1 MSLWRHI
8 AGLWRRARAWLLRL
22 VVASLSLGLFIALSA
37 QIWASLQRLPPGC
50 LEVNKVASRRVV
62 DRKGRLLREV
72 PTHAEGRARWTRL
85 KDLSPHLLWATLT
98 AEDRR
103 FFRHH
108 GVDWLA
114 AARATG
120 QNLRSLRVVS
130 GASTLTMQLARLLD
144 AQAQSGAQGGARNL
158 LAGAGSAPATSR
170 KSSHHRKA
178 RQVALAYRLE
188 RRLSKLQILEHYL
201 NRAPYGSG
209 TLGAEAAARR
219 YFDKPAAQLSPAE
232 AALLASLPKSPSGY
246 NPFSGR
252 RKRLLRRQRHILR
265 EMHKR
270 GLLSTSVLRLAL
282 AERLDLNKIRY
293 PFRAPHL
300 VDHALAL
307 ATPTKNATVIET
319 TLALPLQ
326 REVERLARAQIAA
339 LKDQRVSNAAVLV
352 VDNASGE
359 VLAHV
364 GSVDYSGPA
373 GQVDGTRAKRQPGS
387 ALKPFTYALALE
399 RGMTPASLLADLPA
413 FFGTEHGDYAP
424 RNYDGVYHGP
434 VRLRVALASS
444 YNIPAIRVA
453 QRVGVPR
460 LLERLRALGFGSLTQ
475 NAKHYG
481 LGLTLGN
488 GEVTLEQLVAAYA
501 TLARGGRSLPL
512 RRLRA
517 TTSASGTRHA
527 LPMRKSKPV
536 IDARAAYLIAHI
548 LADPRARQPAF
559 GRHGPLE
566 VPFWAAVKTGTS
578 KDFRDNFTVGF
589 SRRVTVGVWVG
600 NFDGSPMARVS
611 GVTGAG
617 PLWAKVITAARRYL
631 GEEQPHDAMPRPAG
645 LVETSICA
653 LSGALATSRCPAS
666 NEELFVDG
674 SAPGEPCTFHQ
685 EVALEKKTGLRAGPG
700 CARSQVEYQPFIVYP
715 VRYRRWARRRKI
727 PAPPTTYAP
736 RCPAPARH
744 EGTLLAG
751 PAIEISFPT
760 QGDIFHVDPDLRPD
774 AQAMPLEANV
784 RGAAVAE
791 VRWMVDDALVAK
803 SAYPYSA
810 SWRISRGKHRVVAL
824 LPDGSRSA
832 VVTISVQ

>member
-1 MSLWRHI
+1 
-8 AGLWRRARAWLLRL
+8 
-22 VVASLSLGLFIALSA
+22 
-37 QIWASLQRLPPGC
+37 
-50 LEVNKVASRRVV
+50 
-62 DRKGRLLREV
+62 
-72 PTHAEGRARWTRL
+72 
-85 KDLSPHLLWATLT
+85 
-98 AEDRR
+98 
-103 FFRHH
+103 
-108 GVDWLA
+108 
-114 AARATG
+114 
-120 QNLRSLRVVS
+120 
-130 GASTLTMQLARLLD
+130 
-144 AQAQSGAQGGARNL
+144 
-158 LAGAGSAPATSR
+158 
-170 KSSHHRKA
+170 
-178 RQVALAYRLE
+178 
-188 RRLSKLQILEHYL
+188 
-201 NRAPYGSG
+201 
-209 TLGAEAAARR
+209 
-219 YFDKPAAQLSPAE
+219 
-232 AALLASLPKSPSGY
+232 
-246 NPFSGR
+246 
-252 RKRLLRRQRHILR
+252 LR

-293 PFRAPHL
+293 PFGAPHL
-300 VDHALAL
+300 VDRVLAL
-307 ATPTKNATVIET
+307 GHAKDATVIET

-326 REVERLARAQIAA
+326 REVERLAREQIAA
-339 LKDQRVSNAAVLV
+339 LKEQRVSNAAVLV
-352 VDNASGE
+352 VHNASGE

-444 YNIPAIRVA
+444 YNIPAVRVT
-453 QRVGVPR
+453 RKIGVPR
-460 LLERLRALGFGSLTQ
+460 LLERLRALGFAALTQ

-488 GEVTLEQLVAAYA
+488 GEVSLEHLVGAYA
-501 TLARGGRSLPL
+501 TLARGGSSLPM

-517 TTSASGTRHA
+517 TRGSDGARHPLSTPRA
-527 LPMRKSKPV
+527 KPV
-536 IDARAAYLIAHI
+536 IDPRAAYLIAHI

-589 SRRVTVGVWVG
+589 SHRVTVGVWVG

-631 GEEQPHDAMPRPAG
+631 GEDSPQDAMPRPAG
-645 LVETSICA
+645 LVEATICP

-666 NEELFVDG
+666 SEELFVDG
-674 SAPGEPCTFHQ
+674 TAPQKPCAFHQ
-685 EVALEKKTGLRAGPG
+685 EVALEKKTGLRAGPA
-700 CARSQVEYQPFIVYP
+700 CNASHVHHAPFTIYP
-715 VRYRRWARRRKI
+715 SRYRRWARRRKI

-744 EGTLLAG
+744 EGTLIAG

-760 QGDIFHVDPDLRPD
+760 QGDIFHIDPDLRPD

-784 RGAAVAE
+784 RGAVAE
-791 VRWMVDDALVAK
+791 VRWMVDDALIAK
-803 SAYPYSA
+803 SPYPYSA
-810 SWRISRGKHRVVAL
+810 SWRIKRGKHRVVAL

-832 VVTISVQ
+832 LVTISVQ